1 LDHYLEYG
9 AAMLVLLILVFIL
22 FAHWFA
28 CGWYSIGLSE
38 IQSGLNYGWLTM
50 LSNTTG
56 DIFFFSNSTNV
67 NPEVFG
73 GPGKGMRYL
82 TSLYFTLSC
91 MTGVG
96 FGNVAANTE
105 HEKLFSIFMMIIGG
119 NSSSSQF
126 FQCLS
131 KMHSFNNFS
140 STFIFFIISALLYA
154 LIFSNV
160 TTIFQQFYANF
171 ARYHDMLNSVREFM
185 KLHDVPKSLSERVM
199 DYIVSTW
206 AITKGIDATKV

>member
-1 LDHYLEYG
+1 MIDHYLEYG

-38 IQSGLNYGWLTM
+38 IQSGISYGWLTF

-56 DIFFFSNSTNV
+56 DVFYFANTTV
-67 NPEVFG
+67 NPDVTG

-119 NSSSSQF
+119 KYHTVF
-126 FQCLS
+126 LCLLS
-131 KMHSFNNFS
+131 NNLLVAFGN
-140 STFIFFIISALLYA
+140 TRFIFLLQ
-154 LIFSNV
+154 LFSMHLYFP
-160 TTIFQQFYANF
+160 T
-171 ARYHDMLNSVREFM
+171 
-185 KLHDVPKSLSERVM
+185 
-199 DYIVSTW
+199 
-206 AITKGIDATKV
+206 

>member
-1 LDHYLEYG
+1 
-9 AAMLVLLILVFIL
+9 MLVLLILVFIL

-38 IQSGLNYGWLTM
+38 IQSGISYGWLTF

-56 DIFFFSNSTNV
+56 DVFYFANTTV
-67 NPEVFG
+67 NPDVTG

-119 NSSSSQF
+119 KYHTVCIS
-126 FQCLS
+126 L
-131 KMHSFNNFS
+131 
-140 STFIFFIISALLYA
+140 SAL
-154 LIFSNV
+154 
-160 TTIFQQFYANF
+160 
-171 ARYHDMLNSVREFM
+171 
-185 KLHDVPKSLSERVM
+185 K
-199 DYIVSTW
+199 
-206 AITKGIDATKV
+206 